1 MGKGKPRDYKPLEVS
16 VTFEP
21 SRISSD
27 CLAEAYERI
36 VAITRARTTT
46 TRDLT
51 KMPVRLDA
59 ANRKQA

>member
-1 MGKGKPRDYKPLEVS
+1 MGKDKPRDHKALEVS

-36 VAITRARTTT
+36 VAITRARTRA

-51 KMPVRLDA
+51 QVPVRSDA